1 MSYTNQEVSWE
12 AQTAQDDYGD
22 LQYRAAQTVKARKQ
36 PKQEL
41 IKTSEGKE
49 ILSKTYYYIDPRKE
63 PEALNIKNADKLDG
77 EKIVDKYVMCDF
89 FNRPKMIRFI
99 TV

>member
-12 AQTAQDDYGD
+12 AHGLQDDYGD
-22 LQYRAAQTVKARKQ
+22 LSYRAARTIKARKQ

-49 ILSKTYYYIDPRKE
+49 VLSRTFYYVDPRQE
-63 PEALNIKNADKLDG
+63 ENALNIQNADRLDG
-77 EKIVDKYVMCDF
+77 ELIVARYVMCDF
-89 FNRPKMIRFI
+89 LNRPKMVRLV